1 MDVTKRG
8 TSIDPSTITRVDLW
22 PIDLPLT
29 DPFVVATGS
38 RMTAHNAYVRITLAG
53 GAEGYGE
60 MAPFPEVGGE
70 DRAACLDAAAGLAK
84 LALGRPVTEWKAI
97 GQLSLEA
104 AAAHPA
110 ARCGLETA
118 MVDAFCRE
126 LGIPLWEHW
135 GSADVRPRDTD
146 ITIPICD
153 LDRTVAL
160 GQEWYRRG
168 FRLIKTKVGTDVD
181 QDIRRLEA
189 LHQKLPGIAFIPD
202 ANQGFTRDA
211 CRRFV
216 QDVRRCGAEIV
227 LLEQPLARDD
237 LDGMAALR
245 RDLGV
250 AVAADESVRSVQDVR
265 DVIRREAAD
274 VVNIKITKSGLLV
287 AMEIMACAREAG
299 LRLMVGGMVE
309 TRIAM
314 ACSFGLVLGVGGF
327 DVLDLD
333 TPLLLSLDPVKG
345 GYRYDGPTLH
355 PWSGPGLDVTAD
367 LPTAAMVFE

>member
-1 MDVTKRG
+1 
-8 TSIDPSTITRVDLW
+8 
-22 PIDLPLT
+22 
-29 DPFVVATGS
+29 
-38 RMTAHNAYVRITLAG
+38 MTAHNAYTRITLAG
-53 GAEGYGE
+53 GAVGYGE

-70 DRAACLDAAAGLAK
+70 DRATCLDAAAGLATMT
-84 LALGRPVTEWKAI
+84 LGRPVTESQAI
-97 GQLSLEA
+97 GSLFIEA
-104 AAAHPA
+104 APAHPA

-118 MVDAFCRE
+118 MFDALCRQ
-126 LGIPLWEHW
+126 LGIPLWEYW
-135 GSADVRPRDTD
+135 GGADVRPRDTD

-153 LDRTVAL
+153 LDRTLAL
-160 GQEWYRRG
+160 GQEWYGRG

-189 LHQKLPGIAFIPD
+189 LHATLPGIAFIPD
-202 ANQGFTRDA
+202 ANQGFTRDE
-211 CRRFV
+211 CRHFV
-216 QDVRRCGAEIV
+216 KEVRRGGAEIV

-237 LDGMAALR
+237 LEGMAALR

-250 AVAADESVRSVQDVR
+250 PIAADESVRSVQDVR
-265 DVIRREAAD
+265 DVIRRKAAD
-274 VVNIKITKSGLLV
+274 VVNVKITKSGLLV
-287 AMEIMACAREAG
+287 AMEIMACARAAG

-345 GYRYDGPTLH
+345 GYQYSGPTLH
-355 PWSGPGLDVTAD
+355 PWSRPGLDVSVDVATEAI
-367 LPTAAMVFE
+367 VFE

>member
-1 MDVTKRG
+1 MDPYVM
-8 TSIDPSTITRVDLW
+8 TRIDLW
-22 PIDLPLT
+22 PINLPLT

-38 RMTAHNAYVRITLAG
+38 RMTAHNAYVRISLAG
-53 GAEGYGE
+53 GAVGYGE

-70 DRAACLDAAAGLAK
+70 DRATCLDAAGDLAK
-84 LALGRPVTEWKAI
+84 MALGRPVTEWKAI
-97 GQLSLEA
+97 GQLYLEA

-118 MVDAFCRE
+118 MFDALCRQ
-126 LGIPLWEHW
+126 LSIPLWEYW

-160 GQEWYRRG
+160 GQDWYRRG
-168 FRLIKTKVGTDVD
+168 FRLIKTKVGTDAD

-189 LHQKLPGIAFIPD
+189 RHKKLPGIAFIPD
-202 ANQGFTRDA
+202 ANQGFTRDE
-211 CRRFV
+211 CRHFV
-216 QDVRRCGAEIV
+216 KEVRRCGAEIV
-227 LLEQPLARDD
+227 LLEQPLAKDD
-237 LDGMAALR
+237 LEGMAALR
-245 RDLGV
+245 RDLGI

-265 DVIRREAAD
+265 DVIRRQAAD
-274 VVNIKITKSGLLV
+274 FVNIKITKSGLLV
-287 AMEIMACAREAG
+287 AMEIMACAQAAG

-314 ACSFGLVLGVGGF
+314 ACSFALVLGIGGF

-333 TPLLLSLDPVKG
+333 TPLLMSHDPVMG
-345 GYRYDGPTLH
+345 GYRYSGPTMH
-355 PWSGPGLDVTAD
+355 PWSGSGLDVTAD
-367 LPTAAMVFE
+367 VAPAAIVFE